1 MRDLGTKMAEL
12 KFEAPLAKFEETD
25 EWGGCDFVSSQNARN
40 DTLNLNLSLGLG
52 ARQEGASS
60 KSGQDAAKLRLLEDA
75 VRDAHV
81 SKSGGSISPNCNS
94 QQAGQEL
101 DLVLGLGLPGDPSA
115 LDKRSSGPAAPDSA
129 DNFTETFGG
138 SLEDLVNTFDEKITK
153 CFGNYEENVE
163 ELAPV
168 QVRSQEEIMNECQ
181 MWWTITGNF
190 GNILPIDWSKSYTRQ
205 MHMPTLN
212 LGQNHTKQQ
221 QQARNQQQQLHQ
233 QSANSN
239 GLGLGYGCGSGSGS
253 ASGSEAQ
260 TPGGDDFNDLAS
272 EDEAVA
278 NDLDMHAL
286 ILNGLNGDLDDQPI
300 KSVEEVIKEI
310 DDIMDEA
317 ESPLEE
323 PETCESEVIEK
334 AREVLGA
341 PLYAEKL
348 QYLTTTQ
355 LNELYMEMEVLIQ
368 ELSETL
374 INELALRDELE
385 FEKELKNSFIS
396 LLLAVQ
402 NKRRQYHVEKKRGKF
417 QGESLSM
424 AWSLSMAGLTKLCL
438 FLLSGP
444 EPKYLTTVIPYHLE
458 NGTPNNQSLQVLIK
472 ILKAINED
480 SPTVPALLTDYILKV
495 LCPT

>member
-25 EWGGCDFVSSQNARN
+25 DWGGCDFISNQNALN
-40 DTLNLNLSLGLG
+40 DTLNLNLKDGG
-52 ARQEGASS
+52 KVET
-60 KSGQDAAKLRLLEDA
+60 AANNKLRLLEDA

-81 SKSGGSISPNCNS
+81 SKNGGAGAGTGSGSISPNCNS
-94 QQAGQEL
+94 MGGGT
-101 DLVLGLGLPGDPSA
+101 DLGISDVGLVPGDGAGGAAAGSA
-115 LDKRSSGPAAPDSA
+115 RSGSDHV

-212 LGQNHTKQQ
+212 LGQSLTKQQ
-221 QQARNQQQQLHQ
+221 QQQRNQQQQQQQQQQHYQQQHQ
-233 QSANSN
+233 QQQQHN
-239 GLGLGYGCGSGSGS
+239 
-253 ASGSEAQ
+253 AQ
-260 TPGGDDFNDLAS
+260 TPSDEFNDLTS

-286 ILNGLNGDLDDQPI
+286 ILNGLNNTDMDDQPI
-300 KSVEEVIKEI
+300 KTVEEVIKEI
-310 DDIMDEA
+310 DDIMDEV
-317 ESPLEE
+317 ESPLDE
-323 PETCESEVIEK
+323 PETCDSEVIEK
-334 AREVLGA
+334 AREVLGT

-417 QGESLSM
+417 QG
-424 AWSLSMAGLTKLCL
+424 
-438 FLLSGP
+438 P

-458 NGTPNNQSLQVLIK
+458 NGTPNNQSLQILIK

>member
-25 EWGGCDFVSSQNARN
+25 EWGGCDFISNQNALN
-40 DTLNLNLSLGLG
+40 DTLNLNLSSN
-52 ARQEGASS
+52 RNQKEGSA
-60 KSGQDAAKLRLLEDA
+60 KQQQQQDKLRLLEDA
-75 VRDAHV
+75 VRDAHI
-81 SKSGGSISPNCNS
+81 SKNGAVATGAVGGAGAGTGTGTGAGNISPNCNTQNLS
-94 QQAGQEL
+94 E
-101 DLVLGLGLPGDPSA
+101 LGLTDGLAGGQ
-115 LDKRSSGPAAPDSA
+115 DKRSADNV

-212 LGQNHTKQQ
+212 LGQSRTKQQ
-221 QQARNQQQQLHQ
+221 QQQRNLQQQQQQHQ
-233 QSANSN
+233 QQNQ
-239 GLGLGYGCGSGSGS
+239 
-253 ASGSEAQ
+253 Q
-260 TPGGDDFNDLAS
+260 TPVDEFNDLTS

-286 ILNGLNGDLDDQPI
+286 ILNGLNGDADDHPI
-300 KSVEEVIKEI
+300 KTVEEVIKEI

-317 ESPLEE
+317 ESPLDE
-323 PETCESEVIEK
+323 PENCDSEVIEK

-348 QYLTTTQ
+348 QYLSSTQ
-355 LNELYMEMEVLIQ
+355 LNELYMEMEMLIQ

-385 FEKELKNSFIS
+385 YEKELKNSFIS

-417 QGESLSM
+417 Q
-424 AWSLSMAGLTKLCL
+424 
-438 FLLSGP
+438 GP

-480 SPTVPALLTDYILKV
+480 SPTVPTLLTDYILKV

>member
-25 EWGGCDFVSSQNARN
+25 EWGGCDFISNQNVLN
-40 DTLNLNLSLGLG
+40 DTLNLNLNSNRNLKDGN
-52 ARQEGASS
+52 AKQQQ
-60 KSGQDAAKLRLLEDA
+60 QDKLRLLEDA
-75 VRDAHV
+75 VRDAHM
-81 SKSGGSISPNCNS
+81 SKNGAGVGAAGGAGVGVDFAAGNTSPNCNTHNLT
-94 QQAGQEL
+94 E
-101 DLVLGLGLPGDPSA
+101 LGLNGSLATDA
-115 LDKRSSGPAAPDSA
+115 IDKRGGDNV

-212 LGQNHTKQQ
+212 LGQNRTKQQ
-221 QQARNQQQQLHQ
+221 QQQRNQQQQQQQQNQHQ
-233 QSANSN
+233 QNQQQQQQQQ
-239 GLGLGYGCGSGSGS
+239 LD
-253 ASGSEAQ
+253 AQ
-260 TPGGDDFNDLAS
+260 TPGDEFNDLTS

-286 ILNGLNGDLDDQPI
+286 ILNGLNGDVDEPI
-300 KSVEEVIKEI
+300 KTVEEVIKEI

-317 ESPLEE
+317 ESPLDE
-323 PETCESEVIEK
+323 PDNCDSEVIEK

-348 QYLTTTQ
+348 QYLSSTQ
-355 LNELYMEMEVLIQ
+355 LNELYMEMEMLIQ

-385 FEKELKNSFIS
+385 YEKELKNSFIS

-417 QGESLSM
+417 Q
-424 AWSLSMAGLTKLCL
+424 
-438 FLLSGP
+438 GP

-480 SPTVPALLTDYILKV
+480 SPTVPTLLTDYILKV

>member
-1 MRDLGTKMAEL
+1 MSCL
-12 KFEAPLAKFEETD
+12 
-25 EWGGCDFVSSQNARN
+25 
-40 DTLNLNLSLGLG
+40 
-52 ARQEGASS
+52 
-60 KSGQDAAKLRLLEDA
+60 
-75 VRDAHV
+75 
-81 SKSGGSISPNCNS
+81 
-94 QQAGQEL
+94 
-101 DLVLGLGLPGDPSA
+101 
-115 LDKRSSGPAAPDSA
+115 
-129 DNFTETFGG
+129 
-138 SLEDLVNTFDEKITK
+138 
-153 CFGNYEENVE
+153 
-163 ELAPV
+163 
-168 QVRSQEEIMNECQ
+168 

-190 GNILPIDWSKSYTRQ
+190 GNILPIDWSKSFTRQ

-212 LGQNHTKQQ
+212 LGQNK
-221 QQARNQQQQLHQ
+221 
-233 QSANSN
+233 
-239 GLGLGYGCGSGSGS
+239 LGGGS
-253 ASGSEAQ
+253 AGNSLDVT
-260 TPGGDDFNDLAS
+260 TPGDELTS

-286 ILNGLNGDLDDQPI
+286 ILNGLNAEQEEPI

-317 ESPLEE
+317 ESPLDEA
-323 PETCESEVIEK
+323 ETCESEVIEK

-348 QYLTTTQ
+348 QYLSISQ
-355 LNELYMEMEVLIQ
+355 LNELYMEMEMLIQ

-385 FEKELKNSFIS
+385 YEKELKNSFIS

-402 NKRRQYHVEKKRGKF
+402 NKRRQYHVEKKRGKL
-417 QGESLSM
+417 Q
-424 AWSLSMAGLTKLCL
+424 
-438 FLLSGP
+438 GP
-444 EPKYLTTVIPYHLE
+444 EPKYLTTVIPYHME